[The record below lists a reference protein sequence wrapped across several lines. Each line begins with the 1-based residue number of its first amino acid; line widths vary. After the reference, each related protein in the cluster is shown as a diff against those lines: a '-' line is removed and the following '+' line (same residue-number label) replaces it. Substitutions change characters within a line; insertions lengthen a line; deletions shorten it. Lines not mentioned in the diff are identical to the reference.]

1 MYCCK
6 KFNKKEGR
14 NKYRQVLWLKRL
26 STASHMSKYVCY
38 PTKILRVACHM
49 NSKPWVQYKRR
60 DLKTKNKQKKQQ
72 TNKTFLHQ
80 LLRTASGVATNMA
93 CSLIQQTAHKK
104 STRVPQQH
112 VAHGGTHYISQ
123 LGGFYECSGPCLLA
137 HSCTQ
142 NNPVV

>member
-60 DLKTKNKQKKQQ
+60 DLKTKNKQKKTTNQQ
-72 TNKTFLHQ
+72 DIPSSAPPNSLWGSYKHGMLPHPTDSTQEIHSGAPATCGPWGYTLYF
-80 LLRTASGVATNMA
+80 TA
-93 CSLIQQTAHKK
+93 
-104 STRVPQQH
+104 
-112 VAHGGTHYISQ
+112 
-123 LGGFYECSGPCLLA
+123 GGFYECSGPCLLA